1 MDGQTEVVNRYV
13 EQFTSG
19 VWFISGRTS
28 GATTFHKLSSG
39 TIQLIMRPREWPLF
53 RHYMDV
59 YLLQSHYYNGCSSVQ
74 EVDQSLEAQ
83 DELLRQ
89 LKCNVETSINRM

>member
-39 TIQLIMRPREWPLF
+39 TIQLIMRPRE
-53 RHYMDV
+53 
-59 YLLQSHYYNGCSSVQ
+59 
-74 EVDQSLEAQ
+74 
-83 DELLRQ
+83 
-89 LKCNVETSINRM
+89 